1 MDEQSDR
8 YRFFLV
14 CVCLVAAIV
23 AVYWPVYNCD
33 FVKYDDHVY
42 ITDNANIQSGLNLK
56 SLQWAFT
63 SGYASNWHPVTWL
76 SHTLDYQLFGKWAGG
91 HHLINVLFHIA
102 NTIVLLC
109 ILVRMTGAIW
119 PSAFVAAVFALHPLH
134 VESVAWISE
143 RKDVLSTLFWML
155 TIWAYIRYV
164 ENPKGW
170 WYPAAIVLFVLGLM
184 SKPMLV
190 TAPFVLLLLD
200 YWPLQRKLSRK
211 LLIEKIPFFICSFAS
226 CIVTFLVQRSYGATV
241 SIKALTPQ
249 VRVNN
254 AIVSCLTYI
263 TKMIWPSR
271 LAVFYPHPHDGLSA
285 TRVVISGLVLV
296 LISIYFIHLARHHRF
311 FAVGWLWYL
320 GTLVPVIGLVQVG
333 IQAMADR
340 YTYMTLTGLLI
351 IIAWSAKEF
360 VPKWRYRNIVLTF
373 LAVTVLIASAL
384 ISFRQL
390 KYWKN
395 SSTLF
400 EHTLQVTKNNYI
412 ILSYYANYLSGVGR
426 LDEAIERYNE
436 SLKIAPNYANAH
448 YNLGLALMKSG
459 RALAAID
466 QFSLAVK
473 YRPHFA
479 PAQNELAI
487 ALYKQGR
494 NEDAINH
501 FEQVLKLSPDF
512 VDAHLNLGSALLE
525 SGKTQQAIEQF
536 RMAIKY
542 KPDLPE
548 AYFNLADA
556 MKEQGKPEE
565 AVSYY
570 KQALKI
576 EPNYA
581 EAQLNLGITLKEMQR
596 LDEAIESFNK
606 VLALDPNNITAH
618 GNLGLALVGAGKT
631 DEAIKELRI
640 VLSAQ
645 PDDVEMHRNLGILLE
660 GKGETAE
667 AIKSYRAALQ
677 IDPNATNVRQLLET
691 ALQKQKNQP

>member
-1 MDEQSDR
+1 MDKQFGR
-8 YRFFLV
+8 RRFFLV
-14 CVCLVAAIV
+14 CGCLAAAIV
-23 AVYWPVYNCD
+23 AVYWPVYNYD

-42 ITDNANIQSGLNLK
+42 ITGNSNIQSGLNLR

-102 NTIVLLC
+102 NTLLLFYVLM
-109 ILVRMTGAIW
+109 RMTDAVW
-119 PSAFVAAVFALHPLH
+119 PSVFVAAIFALHPLH
-134 VESVAWISE
+134 VESVVWISE
-143 RKDVLSTLFWML
+143 RKDVLSTFFWIL

-164 ENPKGW
+164 ENPKRW

-190 TAPFVLLLLD
+190 TVPFVLFLLD
-200 YWPLQRKLSRK
+200 YWPLQRKFSRK
-211 LLIEKIPFFICSFAS
+211 LLIEKTPFFICSFAS
-226 CIVTFLVQRSYGATV
+226 CVVTFLVQKSYGATV
-241 SIKALTPQ
+241 SIKALAPQ

-254 AIVSCLTYI
+254 AIVSYLTYI

-271 LAVFYPHPHDGLSA
+271 LAVFYPHPHDDLSA
-285 TRVVISGLVLV
+285 TRVIISGLVLV
-296 LISIYFIHLARHHRF
+296 VISICFIHLARRHRF

-340 YTYMTLTGLLI
+340 YTYMTLTGLFI
-351 IIAWSAKEF
+351 IIAWNAEEF

-373 LAVTVLIASAL
+373 LAATALAASAS
-384 ISFRQL
+384 ISSQQL

-400 EHTLQVTKNNYI
+400 EHTLQVTKNNYM
-412 ILSYYANYLSGVGR
+412 ILSNYAGYLIDVGR
-426 LDEAIERYNE
+426 LDEAIERSSE
-436 SLKIAPNYANAH
+436 SLKISPNYADAH
-448 YNLGLALMKSG
+448 YNLGMALMKSD
-459 RALAAID
+459 RASAAIE
-466 QFSLAVK
+466 QLGLAVK
-473 YRPHFA
+473 YKPDFA
-479 PAQNELAI
+479 LAQNELAI
-487 ALYKQGR
+487 TLYKQGR

-501 FEQVLKLSPDF
+501 FEQVLKLEPDF
-512 VDAHLNLGSALLE
+512 VDAHLNLGIALLE
-525 SGKTQQAIEQF
+525 TGKTQQAIEQF
-536 RMAIKY
+536 RMVIKY

-570 KQALKI
+570 KQALRI
-576 EPNYA
+576 EPNYV

-596 LDEAIESFNK
+596 FDEAIESFNK

-618 GNLGLALVGAGKT
+618 GNLGLAMAGAGKT
-631 DEAIKELRI
+631 DEAIREFRI
-640 VLSAQ
+640 VLSAR
-645 PDDVEMHRNLGILLE
+645 PDDAEMHRNLGVLLE
-660 GKGETAE
+660 EKGETAE

-677 IDPNATNVRQLLET
+677 IDPNAANVRQLLEN